1 MLTWEKDELKKMK
14 RKMERDMENSE
25 ALLKVGNT
33 WNPVKGLKRGGTPG
47 CLRSNC
53 SDLRKQ

>member
-33 WNPVKGLKRGGTPG
+33 WNPVKGLKWGGP
-47 CLRSNC
+47 LAA
-53 SDLRKQ
+53 